1 MTCSVL
7 AETTVVFELDAGVI
21 HSPPTYKES

>member
-1 MTCSVL
+1 VL
-7 AETTVVFELDAGVI
+7 AETTVTFELDAGVI